1 MVNDPISEG
10 WMLGSPS
17 GRKMKKKEGST
28 ALPPLAK
35 LGKEIGTAR
44 KRRRMST
51 FKVAQITRI
60 PERYVQCIEAGDFAS
75 LPGKPFVFGFTRT
88 ICTLLGLD
96 AEACI
101 RIIRSE
107 MYESCND
114 EPGIRPHSVRS
125 RAPLWRRWGG
135 PRAL

>member
-1 MVNDPISEG
+1 MVNGPICEG

-17 GRKMKKKEGST
+17 GRKMKKRKGST
-28 ALPPLAK
+28 VLPPLAK
-35 LGKEIGTAR
+35 LGEEIGTAR

-51 FKVAQITRI
+51 LKVSRITRI
-60 PERYVQCIEAGDFAS
+60 PERYVQSIEAGDFAS

-88 ICTLLGLD
+88 ISTLLGLD

-107 MYESCND
+107 MYTSCND
-114 EPGIRPHSVRS
+114 EPGIQPFPRGPL
-125 RAPLWRRWGG
+125 AALWRFAGRRRG
-135 PRAL
+135 